1 VEGAVQ
7 VWDARTGN
15 RINTLGSHDRE
26 IRAVVFSPNGKLF
39 ATASGDG
46 EVKLWDA
53 NRLNAKQAPRILHA
67 RVPGPSV
74 NIAFSPDSRRLAT
87 GEGEN
92 AVKIWDVETC
102 EGTDILRG
110 HIGDVY
116 AVAYSIGVEGR
127 WLLASGGEDST
138 VKVWDGRSGKLLHS
152 FSGHTG
158 LISSLAF
165 SPDGKRLYSGSR
177 DKTVKIWDV
186 SKLGEKN

>member
-1 VEGAVQ
+1 
-7 VWDARTGN
+7 
-15 RINTLGSHDRE
+15 
-26 IRAVVFSPNGKLF
+26 
-39 ATASGDG
+39 
-46 EVKLWDA
+46 
-53 NRLNAKQAPRILHA
+53 
-67 RVPGPSV
+67 
-74 NIAFSPDSRRLAT
+74 
-87 GEGEN
+87 
-92 AVKIWDVETC
+92 
-102 EGTDILRG
+102 
-110 HIGDVY
+110 
-116 AVAYSIGVEGR
+116 VAYSIGVEGR